1 MDTANDADQ
10 TGKIEIRILSAADLA
25 GDGCREAKFRE

>member
-1 MDTANDADQ
+1 MIADQ
-10 TGKIEIRILSAADLA
+10 MGKIEICILSAADLA